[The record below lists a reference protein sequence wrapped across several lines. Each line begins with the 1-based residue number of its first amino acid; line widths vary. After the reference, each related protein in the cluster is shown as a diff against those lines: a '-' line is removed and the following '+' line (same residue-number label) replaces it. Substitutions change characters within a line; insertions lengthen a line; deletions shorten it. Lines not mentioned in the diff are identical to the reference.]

1 MGYICVQEEHLN
13 FPFKIGYQGS
23 VAVTDTDSHIRQE
36 IEQILFTNP
45 GERVNLPEFG
55 CGIRNL
61 VFAGNDPTI
70 ATTAQFI
77 ISQSLQ
83 RWLGDKINVELVN
96 VKNEEETLLVEIIFS
111 RKDTGERSNTS
122 VRVG

>member
-1 MGYICVQEEHLN
+1 MQEEHLN
-13 FPFKIGYQGS
+13 FPFKIGDQGS

-111 RKDTGERSNTS
+111 RKDTSERSNTS